1 MKMKHTIQLIVA
13 SFFLI
18 LLASCE
24 QNKEKSMDIKAI
36 DNESADAINPYL
48 TKDQNGNI
56 VMCWTSKDPS
66 DSVYRLKYAIY
77 NESDNTFGEVI
88 TIPTSADLSTSPES
102 MGKVAFKAD
111 GTIFAIFGKRI
122 ESPLNSFAGAVYY
135 SVSTDNGKSW
145 SEEKIIHSDTSQNTS
160 HSFFD
165 IATLKD
171 GELAA
176 VWLDGR
182 FGTSEE
188 GSALFFAKTTGT
200 SFGMDTLL
208 DKNTCECCRTNI
220 LSDDLGNIHIAY
232 RSLAFPSKMFG
243 KQVRDMVYLA
253 SDDNGKTFSNTKP
266 ISEDNWQIEGCPHTG
281 PSLAVINQQVNA
293 VWFTA
298 GGGAGL
304 YYTSSPNLSENFKTR
319 SLLSIKGRHPQMT
332 AFAKDKLA
340 VVYEENAEETSH
352 TMSGNDAHS
361 SNSHSNMKMQ
371 HASMDMNMDTADMK
385 MDHSAMA
392 EVGKAQIVLQLIE
405 NGNKTE
411 TVKVTDGKYPD
422 HHAVITPLNDQVL
435 VAWIHEENGKASI
448 NYSKIF

>member
-1 MKMKHTIQLIVA
+1 MKHTIQLIVA

-24 QNKEKSMDIKAI
+24 QNKEKSMDIKSI

-77 NESDNTFGEVI
+77 NESDNTFGKVI

-135 SVSTDNGKSW
+135 SVSTDNGKNW
-145 SEEKIIHSDTSQNTS
+145 SEKKIIRSDTSQNTS

-182 FGTSEE
+182 FGTSED

-232 RSLAFPSKMFG
+232 RSLAFPSNMFG
-243 KQVRDMVYLA
+243 RQVRDMVYL
-253 SDDNGKTFSNTKP
+253 SSNDGGESFSSIKS
-266 ISEDNWQIEGCPHTG
+266 ISEDNWQVDGCPHTG
-281 PSLAVINQQVNA
+281 PSLA
-293 VWFTA
+293 
-298 GGGAGL
+298 
-304 YYTSSPNLSENFKTR
+304 
-319 SLLSIKGRHPQMT
+319 
-332 AFAKDKLA
+332 
-340 VVYEENAEETSH
+340 
-352 TMSGNDAHS
+352 
-361 SNSHSNMKMQ
+361 
-371 HASMDMNMDTADMK
+371 
-385 MDHSAMA
+385 
-392 EVGKAQIVLQLIE
+392 
-405 NGNKTE
+405 
-411 TVKVTDGKYPD
+411 
-422 HHAVITPLNDQVL
+422 
-435 VAWIHEENGKASI
+435 
-448 NYSKIF
+448 